1 MILDPLKVARYVYL
15 GMSQLHQTKR
25 DMLFMSPRE
34 FFALWDEHLEYHG
47 QKPKDRVASIDDL
60 P

>member
-1 MILDPLKVARYVYL
+1 MARYVMV
-15 GMSQLHQTKR
+15 GMAELHQTKR

-34 FFALWDEHLEYHG
+34 FFALWDEYLDYHG
-47 QKPKDRVASIDDL
+47 QRPKDKVASIDDL